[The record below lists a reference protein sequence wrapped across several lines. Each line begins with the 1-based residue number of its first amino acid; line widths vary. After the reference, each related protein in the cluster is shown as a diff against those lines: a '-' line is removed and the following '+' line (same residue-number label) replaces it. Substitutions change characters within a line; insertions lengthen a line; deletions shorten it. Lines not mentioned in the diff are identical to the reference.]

1 MCCKLCLSIKII
13 TTIQL
18 HLVERWF
25 VLLQLSVT
33 VEHATGGPHKAA
45 YNKFLTKKGLGLRER
60 TAKVNGW
67 HDTGQMSLVKPFDIA
82 KSANFEKKKM
92 KFKTAYFIAKEQLL
106 ISKFKKNT
114 CVGS

>member
-1 MCCKLCLSIKII
+1 MCCKLCLSLKII

-67 HDTGQMSLVKPFDIA
+67 HDTGQMSLFLSHLLMHHQSHNQQVWN
-82 KSANFEKKKM
+82 ANFQRK
-92 KFKTAYFIAKEQLL
+92 
-106 ISKFKKNT
+106 
-114 CVGS
+114 